1 MSHEK
6 SVIMESGERACRMR
20 RVSLWREEKE
30 YIAREDCHY
39 GEWRKSMSHEK
50 SVIMESGERSMSH
63 EKTVIMES
71 GERACRMRRLSLWRV
86 EKEHV
91 A

>member
-20 RVSLWREEKE
+20 RVSLWRVEKE
-30 YIAREDCHY
+30 HVAREECHY

-50 SVIMESGERSMSH
+50 SVIMESGER
-63 EKTVIMES
+63 
-71 GERACRMRRLSLWRV
+71 ACRTRRVSLWRV
-86 EKEHV
+86 EKEYV